1 MSGSAGHHLWWND
14 TGCIAPEE
22 EIKPPPSPPANTPG
36 HKSGGAG
43 ATNTEW
49 WQYQPILTRPPATRH
64 VLVVLADAVGE
75 LDRPPLDDAS
85 VHTLN
90 LIMAW
95 IRGGFTVHV
104 ISPHRPQCYDKYPPR
119 LQPVRHERCRYH
131 SVDVVLRQ
139 VVPGN
144 LSLAKA
150 WTEDRWCEPAF
161 FLTVVQHLCHAHEI
175 SFVFMRDGF
184 SSHPQRRYA
193 EPLLRSRLAGAV
205 RMAVCGCNPFTQGEH
220 RDPAELVRSYG
231 ATPMAMLAPPLSSGA
246 EGGGPERSWWCPP
259 LVREAME
266 RPRERPLKGPYR
278 IVYSGS
284 SHSEYVWWLPR
295 LALAALQLREQG
307 AELELWLVFHGSS
320 QSDAFN
326 KMEQSL
332 RSLPFVKWRVAPSL
346 NQRLRIYEE
355 ADLGVM
361 VSSSS
366 RLSPQHHDKV
376 AAAALAPHQRLYPQ
390 KDVLR
395 LRQLASERMRRL
407 SGEYSVPAT
416 LVEMGSRGLPVLLD
430 RTPAHQQVAG
440 HQYPLYLADANM
452 RTFREALQ
460 RTLQLG
466 GKGGEGGAGRYAAAS
481 AQLLASVRRD
491 YTIEAQVRRFKVL
504 ADENNTALLRSSND
518 HTSGR

>member
-1 MSGSAGHHLWWND
+1 MSGPPGHHLWWND
-14 TGCIAPEE
+14 TGCLAPEE
-22 EIKPPPSPPANTPG
+22 KVKPPAD
-36 HKSGGAG
+36 G

-49 WQYQPILTRPPATRH
+49 WQYQPILSRPPTTQH
-64 VLVVLADAVGE
+64 VMMVLADAVGE

-85 VHTLN
+85 IHTLN

-95 IRGGFTVHV
+95 IRGGFTVHIV
-104 ISPHRPQCYDKYPPR
+104 SPHRPQCHDKYPPR
-119 LQPVRHERCRYH
+119 LQPVRHERCHYH

-139 VVPGN
+139 VVPGH
-144 LSLAKA
+144 LSLGKA
-150 WTEDRWCEPAF
+150 WQEDRWCEPGF
-161 FLTVVQHLCHAHEI
+161 FTTVVQHLCHAHQI
-175 SFVFMRDGF
+175 GVLFLRDSS

-193 EPLLRSRLAGAV
+193 EPLLRSQLAGAV
-205 RMAVCGCNPFTQGEH
+205 RVAVCGCNPFTQGEQ
-220 RDPAELVRSYG
+220 RDPDELVRSYG
-231 ATPMAMLAPPLSSGA
+231 ATPVAV
-246 EGGGPERSWWCPP
+246 RSASAASRGWWCPP

-266 RPRERPLKGPYR
+266 RPRERPPKGPYR

-284 SHSEYVWWLPR
+284 PHSEFVWWLPR

-307 AELELWLVFHGSS
+307 AALELWLVFHEKSRT
-320 QSDAFN
+320 DAFVT
-326 KMEQSL
+326 MEQSL

-395 LRQLASERMRRL
+395 LRQLAAERMRRL

-440 HQYPLYLADANM
+440 HQYPLYLADASM

-481 AQLLASVRRD
+481 AQLLGSVRRD
-491 YTIEAQVRRFKVL
+491 YTIEAQVRRFRAL
-504 ADENNTALLRSSND
+504 ADDAAANSASLQ
-518 HTSGR
+518 